1 MRKWLYGGGIGAA
14 LIVVIAVAYAFFS
27 LTSIVAANRDRILKL
42 AGAALG
48 RPVFINEMRASLGWG
63 VSVEI
68 TGLRIADDPAFS
80 QLPFFTADEVSLR
93 LKFFPL
99 LFGRARFRQLDI
111 VQPEIRVLRNASG
124 ELNLGTLGNAREKTA
139 GTKASSN
146 SASALARLAIKQL
159 NIDGANVIYNDLSQP
174 AKPIKLHG
182 LDLSIENFRAD
193 APFDVSLKFGFL
205 GRDNV
210 DVHGKVG
217 PLLARGMFLLKR
229 VPADLS
235 FALGPFEIDKLRKLT
250 DIGKKIPA
258 ELAMPDPISIAGS
271 LKGPFDDL
279 AFEVRSDLT
288 GQRIAYAPK
297 FDKPA
302 GVMMMISAQG
312 TRTRQPAEIKIAS
325 AEIKLATLDLRATK
339 IAIAPPALA
348 AQIDSNAFGL
358 GDVAALI
365 PTAGRYGISGSGELH
380 GTAEIAGGKPNFDG
394 AIVFH
399 TVGIKSPPGKLPPI
413 ANFSGTVRCAGTRA
427 TVEPT
432 TFTLGSSHLSFKG
445 NLDSITPL
453 NAAYSMTADALHLDE
468 LHPGR
473 PPGEVMNQVAISGTV
488 TGAPDSPQVTARIAS
503 PDGTVNRVTYQHLNL
518 DADYNRGRLHA
529 HPLQA
534 DVFGGSLVANI
545 NAVIAGAP
553 SFGIGMKLH
562 RIDLEPALRSQ
573 HISAANW
580 VHGLLTGNVSLTGRG
595 AQWRQIKPTL
605 SGSGTLQL
613 VNGRLVG
620 VNIVALAINGIAGAP
635 GVSQLLDATFMSSHS
650 GMLADPD
657 TELTNASLSFVL
669 SGPRIT
675 THDLM
680 VQSQFYGITGD
691 GWFDMNKNIDM
702 DSDIQLTFG
711 LSVAIPVWVKGQ
723 LPAVIV
729 MPNLP
734 KLTERIAM
742 GAISAPGRILKG
754 GMSAVGAIFGGGS
767 SSNQPQSN
775 QTPPSLPNPLKT
787 LKSLIP

>member
-14 LIVVIAVAYAFFS
+14 LIVVIVVAYAFLN

-42 AGAALG
+42 TSDALG

-68 TGLRIADDPAFS
+68 TDLRIADDPVFS
-80 QLPFFTADEVSLR
+80 QLPFLTADEVSLR

-111 VQPEIRVLRNASG
+111 VQPEIRVLRNARG
-124 ELNLGTLGNAREKTA
+124 ELNLGTLGNAREKPA
-139 GTKASSN
+139 GTKASN
-146 SASALARLAIKQL
+146 DTSALARLAIKRL
-159 NIDGANVIYNDLSQP
+159 NIDGANIIYNDLSQQ

-217 PLLARGMFLLKR
+217 PLLARGAFLLKR

-235 FALGPFEIDKLRKLT
+235 FALGSFEIDKLRKMT

-258 ELAMPDPISIAGS
+258 ELAMPDPISVRGS
-271 LKGPFDDL
+271 LKGPFNDL

-288 GQRIAYAPK
+288 RQRVAYAPK

-302 GVMMMISAQG
+302 GVVMMISAQG
-312 TRTRQPAEIKIAS
+312 TRQPGEIKIAS

-348 AQIDSNAFGL
+348 AQVDSNAFGL

-365 PTAGRYGISGSGELH
+365 PAASSYGVSGRGELH
-380 GTAEIAGGKPNFDG
+380 GTVKIAERKPTFDG
-394 AIVFH
+394 AVVLY

-413 ANFSGTVRCAGTRA
+413 ANLSSTIRYAGTRA

-432 TFTLGSSHLSFKG
+432 TFMFGSSHMSFNG

-453 NAAYSMTADALHLDE
+453 NAVYSMTADSLRLDE

-473 PPGEVMNQVAISGTV
+473 PAGEVMNQVAISGTA
-488 TGAPDSPQVTARIAS
+488 TGAPDSPQVAARIAS

-518 DADYNRGRLHA
+518 DVDYNRGRLHA

-534 DVFGGSLVANI
+534 DVFGGSLVANV

-562 RIDLEPALRSQ
+562 RIDLGPALRSQ
-573 HISAANW
+573 NISAANW
-580 VHGLLTGNVSLTGRG
+580 VHGLLTGNVSITGRG
-595 AQWRQIKPTL
+595 TQWPQIKPTL
-605 SGSGTLQL
+605 SGRGALQL
-613 VNGRLVG
+613 VNGKLIG
-620 VNIVALAINGIAGAP
+620 VNIVALAINGVAGAP
-635 GVSQLLDATFMSSHS
+635 GVSQLLNATFMSSHS

-657 TELTNASLSFVL
+657 TELTNANLSFVL

-675 THDLM
+675 THDLT

-691 GWFDMNKNIDM
+691 GWFDMDKNIDM

-729 MPNLP
+729 LPNLP
-734 KLTERIAM
+734 KLTERVAM

-754 GMSAVGAIFGGGS
+754 GMSAVGSIFGGGS

-775 QTPPSLPNPLKT
+775 QPPSSLPNPLKT